1 MPASPAKKLL
11 FSRKYRTVDITLRT
25 RIVTNEGIN
34 LNDFF
39 KHQQYVIEPTTPEGC
54 VIEAELTGVHPVGR
68 PASNKPVLEYAG
80 RPAFTVPKKRGW
92 VKGRPRK

>member
-25 RIVTNEGIN
+25 RIVTNEGVD
-34 LNDFF
+34 LNNFF

-68 PASNKPVLEYAG
+68 PATRHPVLESAG
-80 RPAFTVPKKRGW
+80 HPAFPVHKKRGW
-92 VKGRPRK
+92 PAGKPRK